1 MTGAKGLVNTPSAG
15 LPKQRF
21 LHGSLVRGIEWQ
33 LALVPPAI
41 LTQIYES
48 GRKDS
53 EKQALENAARIKKRA
68 AKKAAREPEQLR
80 EKAKRAAQKAA
91 RKLEQQSEK
100 QSEKQVGV

>member
-33 LALVPPAI
+33 LALVPPPI
-41 LTQIYES
+41 LKQILES
-48 GRKDS
+48 DRKDR
-53 EKQALENAARIKKRA
+53 ERLALANAARNKKLAER
-68 AKKAAREPEQLR
+68 KAAREPEQQR
-80 EKAKRAAQKAA
+80 ETAKRAARKAA

-100 QSEKQVGV
+100 QVGV